1 MNIIHIRHVILNFND
16 LLLIIIKYFK
26 LEGSICRRHQNR
38 IVCSRMKLFPCTFF
52 YINHIS
58 SYFYFSKLNHEDELI
73 SFYFHKML
81 YLHNSYIQQ
90 LGIVHIYIHLFLQ
103 FFVGIIYNYHLK
115 FDYNL
120 KDVHEQIQ
128 VVFVVDILLVDN
140 LFVDILVVGILVMD
154 IVEHN

>member
-1 MNIIHIRHVILNFND
+1 M
-16 LLLIIIKYFK
+16 
-26 LEGSICRRHQNR
+26 ICNR
-38 IVCSRMKLFPCTFF
+38 KMLFLYTFF
-52 YINHIS
+52 CINHIS
-58 SYFYFSKLNHEDELI
+58 NYFYFSKLNHEDELI

-128 VVFVVDILLVDN
+128 VVFVVDIHILVVVDILVVVGI
-140 LFVDILVVGILVMD
+140 LFVGILVVGILVVD
-154 IVEHN
+154 I